1 MGPNIDSIAS
11 KGKFFD
17 VSYSVTFLPFIAISF
32 VPVLSKSAA
41 SLACSFLLAGT
52 VSDISI
58 PLASKNLDALVQVV
72 QPFL

>member
-1 MGPNIDSIAS
+1 M
-11 KGKFFD
+11 
-17 VSYSVTFLPFIAISF
+17 AISF

-41 SLACSFLLAGT
+41 SSACSFLLAGT

-58 PLASKNLDALVQVV
+58 PLASKNLDAFVQVV